1 MIYTYPDYYKKFNC
15 IADKCPDTCCGKWQ
29 IVIDDDSLEKYEDYN
44 GEYRDE
50 LRRKVNW
57 KEGVFRHG
65 RSGKCAFLREDML
78 CDMYIH
84 MGKDSLCT
92 TCREYPRHTEE
103 FENVR
108 EVSLS
113 LSCPEV
119 ARILMNITDKVTF
132 VTEEDDE
139 DEVFDDFDYFLYSNL
154 EDIREEILRVI
165 QDRSVDIRSRIERVL
180 QIGASAQRHYDE
192 GDLVMWDECEE
203 RDKPEICRKLE
214 FCPEHSNTEINNEVF
229 LDDEYV
235 LLQRQFG
242 FLLDELELLYD
253 DWEDVLVEA
262 QSLLF
267 GDGAETFAENRRRF
281 ESWWRDNCEVT
292 GCHPG
297 QESDTTESVVTEDNV
312 IEGDA
317 AGNDAAENDKTSDN
331 AAENDATEDRS
342 EDIEECVGELHM
354 TMDIFLE
361 QIIVYFISIYL
372 LGAVYDDNIS
382 GKVNACVGHAVE
394 LYMLLMARWLRNG
407 GTLSVDDLIE
417 LSYRYSREIE
427 HSDENLEQVEV
438 LDWFSL

>member
-1 MIYTYPDYYKKFNC
+1 MIYTYPDYYKKFSC

-29 IVIDDDSLEKYEDYN
+29 IVIDDDSLERYQEYDGDY
-44 GEYRDE
+44 RPE
-50 LRRKVNW
+50 LHRKVNW
-57 KEGVFRHG
+57 KEGVFRHS
-65 RSGKCAFLREDML
+65 RSGKCAFLRDDML

-108 EVSLS
+108 EISLS

-154 EDIREEILRVI
+154 EDIREEILKII
-165 QDRSVDIRSRIERVL
+165 QDRNTDIRDRVRRVL

-203 RDKPEICRKLE
+203 QDKPEICRKLE
-214 FCPEHSNTEINNEVF
+214 SCPEHSNTEINNEVF
-229 LDDEYV
+229 SDDEYV

-242 FLLDELELLYD
+242 FLQGELELLYD
-253 DWEDVLVEA
+253 DWEDVLIES

-281 ESWWRDNCEVT
+281 EAWWRRHTACQDMADEW
-292 GCHPG
+292 
-297 QESDTTESVVTEDNV
+297 
-312 IEGDA
+312 A
-317 AGNDAAENDKTSDN
+317 ADCAACGNLLPL
-331 AAENDATEDRS
+331 
-342 EDIEECVGELHM
+342 DIV
-354 TMDIFLE
+354 LE

-382 GKVNACVGHAVE
+382 GKVNACVGHAIE
-394 LYMLLMARWLRNG
+394 LYMLLMARWLKNG
-407 GTLSVDDLIE
+407 EQISVDDLIE
-417 LSYRYSREIE
+417 LAYRYSREIE
-427 HSDENLEQVEV
+427 HSDENLEKVEV
-438 LDWFSL
+438 LDWFG

>member
-29 IVIDDDSLEKYEDYN
+29 IVIDDDSLERYQEYDGDY
-44 GEYRDE
+44 RPE
-50 LRRKVNW
+50 LHRKVNW

-65 RSGKCAFLREDML
+65 RSGKCAFLRDDML

-108 EVSLS
+108 EISLS

-154 EDIREEILRVI
+154 EDIREEILRVS

-180 QIGASAQRHYDE
+180 QIGASAQRHYEE

-203 RDKPEICRKLE
+203 QDKPEICRKLE
-214 FCPEHSNTEINNEVF
+214 FDPEHSNMEIDNEVF

-253 DWEDVLVEA
+253 DWEDVLIES

-267 GDGAETFAENRRRF
+267 GDGEETFAENRRRF

-292 GCHPG
+292 GG
-297 QESDTTESVVTEDNV
+297 QFRQNS
-312 IEGDA
+312 DA
-317 AGNDAAENDKTSDN
+317 AGNDAAEND
-331 AAENDATEDRS
+331 ATEDMS
-342 EDIEECVGELHM
+342 EDIEACGGELRM

-372 LGAVYDDNIS
+372 LGAVYDDNIV

-394 LYMLLMARWLRNG
+394 LYMLLMARWFRNG
-407 GTLSVDDLIE
+407 ETLSADDLIE

-438 LDWFSL
+438 LDWFNL

>member
-1 MIYTYPDYYKKFNC
+1 MIYTYPDYYKKFSC
-15 IADKCPDTCCGKWQ
+15 IADKCPETCCGKWQ
-29 IVIDDDSLEKYEDYN
+29 IVIDDDSLERYQEYDGDY
-44 GEYRDE
+44 RPE
-50 LRRKVNW
+50 LHRKVNW
-57 KEGVFRHG
+57 KEGVFRHS
-65 RSGKCAFLREDML
+65 RSGKCAFLRDDML
-78 CDMYIH
+78 CDLYIH
-84 MGKDSLCT
+84 MGKESLCT

-154 EDIREEILRVI
+154 EDIREVILNVI
-165 QDRSVDIRSRIERVL
+165 QDRSVDIRIRIERVI

-203 RDKPEICRKLE
+203 QDKPEICRKLE
-214 FCPEHSNTEINNEVF
+214 FCPEHSNTEIDNEAF

-253 DWEDVLVEA
+253 DWEDVLIES
-262 QSLLF
+262 QSILF

-292 GCHPG
+292 GGQPG
-297 QESDTTESVVTEDNV
+297 QNS
-312 IEGDA
+312 DA
-317 AGNDAAENDKTSDN
+317 AGNDAAENDKTNDN
-331 AAENDATEDRS
+331 VAENDATEDRS
-342 EDIEECVGELHM
+342 EDIEECVDELHM

-372 LGAVYDDNIS
+372 LGAVYDGNID

-407 GTLSVDDLIE
+407 ETLSVDDLIE

-438 LDWFSL
+438 LEWFSL

>member
-29 IVIDDDSLEKYEDYN
+29 IVIDDDSLERYQEYDGDY
-44 GEYRDE
+44 RPE
-50 LRRKVNW
+50 LHRKVNW

-65 RSGKCAFLREDML
+65 RSGKCAFLRDDML
-78 CDMYIH
+78 CDLYIH
-84 MGKDSLCT
+84 MGKESLCT

-154 EDIREEILRVI
+154 EDIREEILNVI

-203 RDKPEICRKLE
+203 QDKPQIHGDHE
-214 FCPEHSNTEINNEVF
+214 
-229 LDDEYV
+229 EYM
-235 LLQRQFG
+235 LLQKQAM
-242 FLLDELELLYD
+242 FLIEDLELLYD
-253 DWEDVLVEA
+253 DWEDVLIES
-262 QSLLF
+262 QKLLF
-267 GDGAETFAENRRRF
+267 GDGEEKFTENQRLF
-281 ESWWRDNCEVT
+281 EAWWRNNSEVP
-292 GCHPG
+292 GGQPG
-297 QESDTTESVVTEDNV
+297 QNSDAAESVVTED
-312 IEGDA
+312 DA
-317 AGNDAAENDKTSDN
+317 AGNDAIEDDVDW
-331 AAENDATEDRS
+331 NDATDNQFEDVKA
-342 EDIEECVGELHM
+342 CGGELRM

-394 LYMLLMARWLRNG
+394 LYMLLMARCFRNG
-407 GTLSVDDLIE
+407 ETLSVDDLIE

-427 HSDENLEQVEV
+427 HSDENLEQVEI
-438 LDWFSL
+438 LDWFNL

>member
-1 MIYTYPDYYKKFNC
+1 MIIYKGVHMIYTYPDYYKKFSC

-65 RSGKCAFLREDML
+65 RSGKCAFLRDDML

-84 MGKDSLCT
+84 MGKESLCT

-108 EVSLS
+108 EISLS

-119 ARILMNITDKVTF
+119 ARMLMNITDKVTF

-154 EDIREEILRVI
+154 EDIREAILNVI

-192 GDLVMWDECEE
+192 GDLVMWNECEE
-203 RDKPEICRKLE
+203 RDKPEIHG
-214 FCPEHSNTEINNEVF
+214 EHEEHI
-229 LDDEYV
+229 
-235 LLQRQFG
+235 LLQKQAM
-242 FLLDELELLYD
+242 FLIEELELLYD
-253 DWEDVLVEA
+253 DWEDVLIES
-262 QSLLF
+262 QELLF
-267 GDGAETFAENRRRF
+267 GQGEEAFAGNRKRF
-281 ESWWRDNCEVT
+281 DAWWRNHG
-292 GCHPG
+292 GCAP
-297 QESDTTESVVTEDNV
+297 
-312 IEGDA
+312 
-317 AGNDAAENDKTSDN
+317 
-331 AAENDATEDRS
+331 
-342 EDIEECVGELHM
+342 HM
-354 TMDIFLE
+354 TLDIFLE

-407 GTLSVDDLIE
+407 ETLSVDDLIE

-438 LDWFSL
+438 LDWFGL

>member
-1 MIYTYPDYYKKFNC
+1 MIYTYPDYYKKFSC

-50 LRRKVNW
+50 LRCKVNW

-65 RSGKCAFLREDML
+65 RSGKCAFLRDDML

-84 MGKDSLCT
+84 MGKESLCT

-154 EDIREEILRVI
+154 EDIREVILNVI
-165 QDRSVDIRSRIERVL
+165 QDRSVDIRSRIERVI
-180 QIGASAQRHYDE
+180 QIGASAQSHYEE
-192 GDLVMWDECEE
+192 GDLVMWDETDEQ
-203 RDKPEICRKLE
+203 DKPEIHG
-214 FCPEHSNTEINNEVF
+214 EHE
-229 LDDEYV
+229 EYM
-235 LLQRQFG
+235 LLQKQAM
-242 FLLDELELLYD
+242 FLIEDLELLYD
-253 DWEDVLVEA
+253 DWENVLIES
-262 QSLLF
+262 QELLF
-267 GDGAETFAENRRRF
+267 GGGEETFTENRRLF
-281 ESWWRDNCEVT
+281 EAWWRSNCEVT
-292 GCHPG
+292 GCHLG
-297 QESDTTESVVTEDNV
+297 QKSDIAESVVTEDNV
-312 IEGDA
+312 IEG
-317 AGNDAAENDKTSDN
+317 EH
-331 AAENDATEDRS
+331 R
-342 EDIEECVGELHM
+342 M

-407 GTLSVDDLIE
+407 ETLSADDLIE

-438 LDWFSL
+438 LDWFDL

>member
-154 EDIREEILRVI
+154 EDIREEILNVI

-203 RDKPEICRKLE
+203 RDKPEIHG
-214 FCPEHSNTEINNEVF
+214 EHE
-229 LDDEYV
+229 EYM
-235 LLQRQFG
+235 LLQKQAM
-242 FLLDELELLYD
+242 FLLEDLELLYD
-253 DWEDVLVEA
+253 DWDDVLIES
-262 QSLLF
+262 QELLF
-267 GDGAETFAENRRRF
+267 GGGEMAFAENRKRF
-281 ESWWRDNCEVT
+281 ETWWETYNEISYCQPE
-292 GCHPG
+292 
-297 QESDTTESVVTEDNV
+297 QKSDTAENVVTED
-312 IEGDA
+312 DA
-317 AGNDAAENDKTSDN
+317 AGNDAIEDDVAGSDASDN
-331 AAENDATEDRS
+331 QFEDVKA
-342 EDIEECVGELHM
+342 CVGGLHM

-407 GTLSVDDLIE
+407 ETLSVDDLIE

-438 LDWFSL
+438 LDWFSI

>member
-65 RSGKCAFLREDML
+65 RSGKCAFLRDDML

-84 MGKDSLCT
+84 MGKNSLCT

-154 EDIREEILRVI
+154 EDIREEILNVI

-192 GDLVMWDECEE
+192 GDLVMWNECEE
-203 RDKPEICRKLE
+203 RDKPEIHGDHE
-214 FCPEHSNTEINNEVF
+214 
-229 LDDEYV
+229 EYM
-235 LLQRQFG
+235 LLQKQAM
-242 FLLDELELLYD
+242 FLIEDLELLYD
-253 DWEDVLVEA
+253 DWEDVLIES
-262 QSLLF
+262 QELLF
-267 GDGAETFAENRRRF
+267 GVGEMAFAENRKRF
-281 ESWWRDNCEVT
+281 EAWWETHNEISYCQPE
-292 GCHPG
+292 
-297 QESDTTESVVTEDNV
+297 QKSDTAENVVTED
-312 IEGDA
+312 DA
-317 AGNDAAENDKTSDN
+317 AGNDVDW
-331 AAENDATEDRS
+331 NDATDNQFEDVKARG
-342 EDIEECVGELHM
+342 GELRM

-407 GTLSVDDLIE
+407 ETLSTDDLIE

-438 LDWFSL
+438 LDWFSI

>member
-1 MIYTYPDYYKKFNC
+1 MIIYKGVHMIYTYPDYYKKFSC

-29 IVIDDDSLEKYEDYN
+29 IVIDDDSLERYQEYDGDY
-44 GEYRDE
+44 RPE
-50 LRRKVNW
+50 LHRKVNW
-57 KEGVFRHG
+57 KEGVFRHS
-65 RSGKCAFLREDML
+65 RSGKCAFLWDDML
-78 CDMYIH
+78 CDLYIH
-84 MGKDSLCT
+84 MGKESLCT

-154 EDIREEILRVI
+154 EDIREAILNVI
-165 QDRSVDIRSRIERVL
+165 QDRSVDIRSRIERVI

-192 GDLVMWDECEE
+192 GDLVMWNECEE
-203 RDKPEICRKLE
+203 RDKPEIHG
-214 FCPEHSNTEINNEVF
+214 EHEEHI
-229 LDDEYV
+229 
-235 LLQRQFG
+235 LLQKQAM
-242 FLLDELELLYD
+242 FLIEELELLYD
-253 DWEDVLVEA
+253 DWEDVLIES
-262 QSLLF
+262 QELLF
-267 GDGAETFAENRRRF
+267 GQGEEAFAGNRKRF
-281 ESWWRDNCEVT
+281 DAWWRNHG
-292 GCHPG
+292 GCAP
-297 QESDTTESVVTEDNV
+297 
-312 IEGDA
+312 
-317 AGNDAAENDKTSDN
+317 
-331 AAENDATEDRS
+331 
-342 EDIEECVGELHM
+342 HM
-354 TMDIFLE
+354 TLDIFLE

-407 GTLSVDDLIE
+407 ETLSVDDLIE

-438 LDWFSL
+438 LDWFGL

>member
-65 RSGKCAFLREDML
+65 RSGKCAFLRDDML

-154 EDIREEILRVI
+154 EDIREEILNVI

-214 FCPEHSNTEINNEVF
+214 SCPEHSNTEINNEVF
-229 LDDEYV
+229 SEDEYV

-242 FLLDELELLYD
+242 FLQGELELLYD
-253 DWEDVLVEA
+253 DWENVLIES

-281 ESWWRDNCEVT
+281 EAWWRRNCEVT
-292 GCHPG
+292 GYHPG
-297 QESDTTESVVTEDNV
+297 QKSDT
-312 IEGDA
+312 
-317 AGNDAAENDKTSDN
+317 
-331 AAENDATEDRS
+331 AENDATEDKVIEDDVAGNDVTEDRS
-342 EDIEECVGELHM
+342 EDTEACAGELHM

-394 LYMLLMARWLRNG
+394 LYMLLMARWLKNG
-407 GTLSVDDLIE
+407 EQISMDDLIE
-417 LSYRYSREIE
+417 LAYRYSREIE

>member
-29 IVIDDDSLEKYEDYN
+29 IVIDDDSLERYQEYDGDY
-44 GEYRDE
+44 RPE
-50 LRRKVNW
+50 LHRKVNW

-65 RSGKCAFLREDML
+65 RSGKCAFLRDDML
-78 CDMYIH
+78 CDLYIH
-84 MGKDSLCT
+84 MGKESLCT

-154 EDIREEILRVI
+154 EDIREEILNVI

-214 FCPEHSNTEINNEVF
+214 FCPEHSNMEINNEVF

-253 DWEDVLVEA
+253 DWEDVLIES

-297 QESDTTESVVTEDNV
+297 QESDTAESVVTEDNV

-317 AGNDAAENDKTSDN
+317 AWNDNTNDKVV
-331 AAENDATEDRS
+331 ENDATEDRS
-342 EDIEECVGELHM
+342 EDIEECVDELRM

-407 GTLSVDDLIE
+407 ETLSVDDLIE

-438 LDWFSL
+438 LEWFSL

>member
-65 RSGKCAFLREDML
+65 RSGKCAFLRDDML

-84 MGKDSLCT
+84 MGKNSLCT

-180 QIGASAQRHYDE
+180 QIGASAQRHYEE

-203 RDKPEICRKLE
+203 RDKPEIHG
-214 FCPEHSNTEINNEVF
+214 EHE
-229 LDDEYV
+229 EYM
-235 LLQRQFG
+235 LLQKQAM
-242 FLLDELELLYD
+242 FLIEDLELLYD
-253 DWEDVLVEA
+253 DWEDVLIES
-262 QSLLF
+262 QELLF
-267 GDGAETFAENRRRF
+267 GVGEMAFAENRKRF
-281 ESWWRDNCEVT
+281 EAWWETHNEISYCQPE
-292 GCHPG
+292 
-297 QESDTTESVVTEDNV
+297 QKSDTAENVVTED
-312 IEGDA
+312 DA
-317 AGNDAAENDKTSDN
+317 ARNDVDW
-331 AAENDATEDRS
+331 NDATDNQFEDVKARG
-342 EDIEECVGELHM
+342 GELRM

-382 GKVNACVGHAVE
+382 GKVNACAGHAVE

-407 GTLSVDDLIE
+407 ETLSVDDLIE

-427 HSDENLEQVEV
+427 HSDENLEQVEI
-438 LDWFSL
+438 LDWFNL

>member
-1 MIYTYPDYYKKFNC
+1 MIYTYPDYYKKFSC

-29 IVIDDDSLEKYEDYN
+29 IVIDDDSLERYQEYDGDY
-44 GEYRDE
+44 RPE
-50 LRRKVNW
+50 LHRKVNW

-65 RSGKCAFLREDML
+65 RSGKCAFLRDDML
-78 CDMYIH
+78 CDLYIH
-84 MGKDSLCT
+84 MGKESLCT

-119 ARILMNITDKVTF
+119 AQILMNITDKVTF

-154 EDIREEILRVI
+154 EDIREEILNVI

-192 GDLVMWDECEE
+192 GDLVMWDETDEQ
-203 RDKPEICRKLE
+203 DKPQIHGDHE
-214 FCPEHSNTEINNEVF
+214 
-229 LDDEYV
+229 EYM
-235 LLQRQFG
+235 LLQKQAM
-242 FLLDELELLYD
+242 FLIKDLELLYD
-253 DWEDVLVEA
+253 DWEDVLIES
-262 QSLLF
+262 QELLF
-267 GDGAETFAENRRRF
+267 GQGEKVFMENKKWF
-281 ESWWRDNCEVT
+281 EKWWRDNCEVT
-292 GCHPG
+292 GCHLG
-297 QESDTTESVVTEDNV
+297 QKSDIAESVVTEDNV
-312 IEGDA
+312 IEG
-317 AGNDAAENDKTSDN
+317 EH
-331 AAENDATEDRS
+331 R
-342 EDIEECVGELHM
+342 M

-407 GTLSVDDLIE
+407 ETLSADDLIE

-438 LDWFSL
+438 LDWFDL

>member
-1 MIYTYPDYYKKFNC
+1 MIYTYPDYYKKFSC

-50 LRRKVNW
+50 LHRKVNW

-65 RSGKCAFLREDML
+65 RSGKCAFLRDDML

-108 EVSLS
+108 EISLS

-154 EDIREEILRVI
+154 EDIREAILNVI

-192 GDLVMWDECEE
+192 GDLVMWDETDEQ
-203 RDKPEICRKLE
+203 DKPQIHGDHE
-214 FCPEHSNTEINNEVF
+214 
-229 LDDEYV
+229 EYM
-235 LLQRQFG
+235 LLQKQAM
-242 FLLDELELLYD
+242 FLIEDLELLYD
-253 DWEDVLVEA
+253 DWEDVLIES
-262 QSLLF
+262 QKLLF
-267 GDGAETFAENRRRF
+267 GDGEEKFTENQRLFEAWWRNNSEVPGGQPEQNSDTAEN
-281 ESWWRDNCEVT
+281 
-292 GCHPG
+292 
-297 QESDTTESVVTEDNV
+297 VVTED
-312 IEGDA
+312 DA
-317 AGNDAAENDKTSDN
+317 AGNDAIEDDVDW
-331 AAENDATEDRS
+331 NDATDNQFEDVKA
-342 EDIEECVGELHM
+342 CGGELRM

-407 GTLSVDDLIE
+407 ETLSVDELIE

-427 HSDENLEQVEV
+427 HSDENLEQVEI
-438 LDWFSL
+438 LDWFNL

>member
-1 MIYTYPDYYKKFNC
+1 MIYTYPDYYKKFSC

-50 LRRKVNW
+50 LRRKLNW

-65 RSGKCAFLREDML
+65 RSGKCAFLRDDML

-84 MGKDSLCT
+84 MGKNSLCT

-108 EVSLS
+108 EISLS

-154 EDIREEILRVI
+154 EDIREVILNVI
-165 QDRSVDIRSRIERVL
+165 QDRSVDIRSRIERVI
-180 QIGASAQRHYDE
+180 QIGASAQSHYEE
-192 GDLVMWDECEE
+192 GDLVMWDETDEQ
-203 RDKPEICRKLE
+203 DKPEIHG
-214 FCPEHSNTEINNEVF
+214 EHE
-229 LDDEYV
+229 EYM
-235 LLQRQFG
+235 LLQKQAM
-242 FLLDELELLYD
+242 FLIEDLELLYD
-253 DWEDVLVEA
+253 DWENVLIES
-262 QSLLF
+262 QELLF
-267 GDGAETFAENRRRF
+267 GGGEETFTENRRLF
-281 ESWWRDNCEVT
+281 EAWWRSNCEVT
-292 GCHPG
+292 GCHLG
-297 QESDTTESVVTEDNV
+297 QKSDIAESVVTEDNV
-312 IEGDA
+312 IEG
-317 AGNDAAENDKTSDN
+317 EH
-331 AAENDATEDRS
+331 R
-342 EDIEECVGELHM
+342 M

-407 GTLSVDDLIE
+407 ETLSADDLIE

-438 LDWFSL
+438 LDWFDL

>member
-1 MIYTYPDYYKKFNC
+1 MIIYKGVHMIYTYPDYYKKFSC

-65 RSGKCAFLREDML
+65 RSGKCAFLRDDML

-84 MGKDSLCT
+84 MGKESLCT

-154 EDIREEILRVI
+154 EDIREVILNVI
-165 QDRSVDIRSRIERVL
+165 QDRSVDIRSRIERVI

-192 GDLVMWDECEE
+192 GDLVMWNECEE
-203 RDKPEICRKLE
+203 RDKPEIHG
-214 FCPEHSNTEINNEVF
+214 EHEEHI
-229 LDDEYV
+229 
-235 LLQRQFG
+235 LLQKQAM
-242 FLLDELELLYD
+242 FLIEELELLYD
-253 DWEDVLVEA
+253 DWEDVLIES
-262 QSLLF
+262 QELLF
-267 GDGAETFAENRRRF
+267 GQGEEAFAGNRKRF
-281 ESWWRDNCEVT
+281 DAWWRNHG
-292 GCHPG
+292 GCAP
-297 QESDTTESVVTEDNV
+297 
-312 IEGDA
+312 
-317 AGNDAAENDKTSDN
+317 
-331 AAENDATEDRS
+331 
-342 EDIEECVGELHM
+342 HM
-354 TMDIFLE
+354 TLDIFLE

-407 GTLSVDDLIE
+407 ETLSVDDLIE

-438 LDWFSL
+438 LDWFGL

>member
-1 MIYTYPDYYKKFNC
+1 MIYTYPDYYKKFSC

-65 RSGKCAFLREDML
+65 RSGKCAFLRDDML

-154 EDIREEILRVI
+154 EDIREEILNVI

-253 DWEDVLVEA
+253 DWEDVLIES
-262 QSLLF
+262 QSILF

-292 GCHPG
+292 GCQPG
-297 QESDTTESVVTEDNV
+297 QKSY
-312 IEGDA
+312 A
-317 AGNDAAENDKTSDN
+317 AGNDAA
-331 AAENDATEDRS
+331 EDRS
-342 EDIEECVGELHM
+342 EDIEECVDELHM

-372 LGAVYDDNIS
+372 LGAVYDGNID

-407 GTLSVDDLIE
+407 ETLSVDELIE

-438 LDWFSL
+438 LEWFSL

>member
-1 MIYTYPDYYKKFNC
+1 MIYTYPDYYKKFSC

-65 RSGKCAFLREDML
+65 RSGKCAFLRDDML

-108 EVSLS
+108 EISLS

-154 EDIREEILRVI
+154 EDIREEILNVI

-214 FCPEHSNTEINNEVF
+214 FCPEHSNTEIDNEVF

-253 DWEDVLVEA
+253 DWEDVLIES

-281 ESWWRDNCEVT
+281 ESWWRDNCKVT

-297 QESDTTESVVTEDNV
+297 QESDTAESVVTEDNV
-312 IEGDA
+312 I
-317 AGNDAAENDKTSDN
+317 
-331 AAENDATEDRS
+331 
-342 EDIEECVGELHM
+342 VGGLHM

-407 GTLSVDDLIE
+407 ETLSVDDLIE

-438 LDWFSL
+438 LEWFSL

>member
-1 MIYTYPDYYKKFNC
+1 MIYTYPDYYKKFSC

-29 IVIDDDSLEKYEDYN
+29 IVIDDDSLERYQEYDGDY
-44 GEYRDE
+44 RPE
-50 LRRKVNW
+50 LHRKVNW

-65 RSGKCAFLREDML
+65 RSGKCAFLRDDML

-84 MGKDSLCT
+84 MGKESLCT

-154 EDIREEILRVI
+154 EDIREAILNVI
-165 QDRSVDIRSRIERVL
+165 QDRSVDIRSRIERVI

-203 RDKPEICRKLE
+203 QDKPEIHG
-214 FCPEHSNTEINNEVF
+214 EHE
-229 LDDEYV
+229 EYM
-235 LLQRQFG
+235 LLQKQAM
-242 FLLDELELLYD
+242 FLIEDLELLYD
-253 DWEDVLVEA
+253 DWDDVLIES
-262 QSLLF
+262 QEFLF
-267 GDGAETFAENRRRF
+267 GGGEMAFAENTKRF
-281 ESWWRDNCEVT
+281 EAWWETHNEISYCQPE
-292 GCHPG
+292 
-297 QESDTTESVVTEDNV
+297 QKSDTAENVVTED
-312 IEGDA
+312 DA
-317 AGNDAAENDKTSDN
+317 AGNDVIEDDVAW
-331 AAENDATEDRS
+331 NDATDNHFEDVKACGGGIR
-342 EDIEECVGELHM
+342 M

-361 QIIVYFISIYL
+361 QIIVYFISTYL

-407 GTLSVDDLIE
+407 ETLSTDDLIE

-438 LDWFSL
+438 LDWFSI

>member
-1 MIYTYPDYYKKFNC
+1 MIYTYPDYYKQFSC

-65 RSGKCAFLREDML
+65 RSGKCAFLRDDML
-78 CDMYIH
+78 CDLYIH
-84 MGKDSLCT
+84 MGKESLCT

-108 EVSLS
+108 EISLS

-154 EDIREEILRVI
+154 EDIREAILNVI
-165 QDRSVDIRSRIERVL
+165 QDRSVDIRIRIERVL

-203 RDKPEICRKLE
+203 QDKQEIHG
-214 FCPEHSNTEINNEVF
+214 EHE
-229 LDDEYV
+229 EYM
-235 LLQRQFG
+235 LLQKQAM
-242 FLLDELELLYD
+242 FLIEDLELLYD
-253 DWEDVLVEA
+253 DWDDVLIES
-262 QSLLF
+262 QEFLF
-267 GDGAETFAENRRRF
+267 GGGEMAFAENTKRF
-281 ESWWRDNCEVT
+281 EAWWETHNEISYCQPE
-292 GCHPG
+292 
-297 QESDTTESVVTEDNV
+297 QKSDTAENVVTED
-312 IEGDA
+312 DA
-317 AGNDAAENDKTSDN
+317 AGNDVIEDDVAW
-331 AAENDATEDRS
+331 NDATDNHFEDVKACGGGIR
-342 EDIEECVGELHM
+342 M

-361 QIIVYFISIYL
+361 QIIVYFISTYL

-407 GTLSVDDLIE
+407 ETLSTDDLIE

-438 LDWFSL
+438 LDWFSI

>member
-1 MIYTYPDYYKKFNC
+1 MIYTYPDYYKQFSC

-65 RSGKCAFLREDML
+65 RSGKCAFLRDDML

-84 MGKDSLCT
+84 MGKNSLCT

-108 EVSLS
+108 EISLS

-132 VTEEDDE
+132 ATEEDDE

-154 EDIREEILRVI
+154 EDIREVILNVI
-165 QDRSVDIRSRIERVL
+165 QDRSVDIRSRIERVI
-180 QIGASAQRHYDE
+180 QIGASAQSHYEE
-192 GDLVMWDECEE
+192 GDLVMWDETDEQ
-203 RDKPEICRKLE
+203 DKPEIHG
-214 FCPEHSNTEINNEVF
+214 EHE
-229 LDDEYV
+229 EYM
-235 LLQRQFG
+235 LLQKQAM
-242 FLLDELELLYD
+242 FLIEDLELLYD
-253 DWEDVLVEA
+253 DWENVLIES
-262 QSLLF
+262 QELLF
-267 GDGAETFAENRRRF
+267 GGGEETFTENRRLF
-281 ESWWRDNCEVT
+281 EAWWRSNCEVT
-292 GCHPG
+292 GCHLG
-297 QESDTTESVVTEDNV
+297 QKSDIAESVVTEDNV
-312 IEGDA
+312 IEG
-317 AGNDAAENDKTSDN
+317 EH
-331 AAENDATEDRS
+331 R
-342 EDIEECVGELHM
+342 M

-407 GTLSVDDLIE
+407 GTLSMDDLIE

-438 LDWFSL
+438 LDWFDL

>member
-29 IVIDDDSLEKYEDYN
+29 IVIDDDSLERYQEYDGDY
-44 GEYRDE
+44 RPE
-50 LRRKVNW
+50 LYRKVNW
-57 KEGVFRHG
+57 NEGVFRHG
-65 RSGKCAFLREDML
+65 RNGKCAFLRDDLL

-119 ARILMNITDKVTF
+119 ARMLMNITDKVTF

-154 EDIREEILRVI
+154 EDIREMILNVI
-165 QDRSVDIRSRIERVL
+165 QDRSVDIRSRIERVI

-203 RDKPEICRKLE
+203 QDKPEICRKLE
-214 FCPEHSNTEINNEVF
+214 SCPEHSNTEINNEVF
-229 LDDEYV
+229 SDDEYV

-242 FLLDELELLYD
+242 FLQGELELLYD
-253 DWEDVLVEA
+253 DWEDVLIES

-281 ESWWRDNCEVT
+281 EAWWRRHSACQDMADEW
-292 GCHPG
+292 
-297 QESDTTESVVTEDNV
+297 
-312 IEGDA
+312 A
-317 AGNDAAENDKTSDN
+317 ADCAACGNLLPL
-331 AAENDATEDRS
+331 
-342 EDIEECVGELHM
+342 DIV
-354 TMDIFLE
+354 LE

-382 GKVNACVGHAVE
+382 GKVNACVGHAIE
-394 LYMLLMARWLRNG
+394 LYMLLMARWLKNG
-407 GTLSVDDLIE
+407 EQISVDDLIE
-417 LSYRYSREIE
+417 LAYRYSREIE
-427 HSDENLEQVEV
+427 HSDENLEKVEV
-438 LDWFSL
+438 LDWFG

>member
-1 MIYTYPDYYKKFNC
+1 MIYTYPDYYKKFSC

-29 IVIDDDSLEKYEDYN
+29 IVIDDDSLERYQEYDGDY
-44 GEYRDE
+44 RTE
-50 LRRKVNW
+50 LHRKVNW

-65 RSGKCAFLREDML
+65 RSGKCAFLRDDML

-108 EVSLS
+108 EISLS

-119 ARILMNITDKVTF
+119 ARMLMNITGKVTF

-154 EDIREEILRVI
+154 EDIREEILKII
-165 QDRSVDIRSRIERVL
+165 QDRNTDIRDRVRRVL

-192 GDLVMWDECEE
+192 GDLVMWDDCGEQ
-203 RDKPEICRKLE
+203 DKPEICRKLE
-214 FCPEHSNTEINNEVF
+214 SCPEHSNTEINNEVF
-229 LDDEYV
+229 SDDEYV

-242 FLLDELELLYD
+242 FLRGELELLYD
-253 DWEDVLVEA
+253 DWEDVLIES
-262 QSLLF
+262 QSILF

-292 GCHPG
+292 GGQPG
-297 QESDTTESVVTEDNV
+297 QNS
-312 IEGDA
+312 DA
-317 AGNDAAENDKTSDN
+317 AGNDAAENDKTNDN
-331 AAENDATEDRS
+331 VAENDATEDRS
-342 EDIEECVGELHM
+342 EDIEECVDELHM

-372 LGAVYDDNIS
+372 LGAVYDGNID

-407 GTLSVDDLIE
+407 ETLSVDDLIE

-438 LDWFSL
+438 LEWFSL

>member
-1 MIYTYPDYYKKFNC
+1 MIYTYPDYYKKFSC

-29 IVIDDDSLEKYEDYN
+29 IVIDDDSLERYQEYDGDY
-44 GEYRDE
+44 RPE
-50 LRRKVNW
+50 LHRKVNW

-65 RSGKCAFLREDML
+65 RSGKCAFLRDDML

-84 MGKDSLCT
+84 MGKNSLCT

-154 EDIREEILRVI
+154 EDIREEILNVI
-165 QDRSVDIRSRIERVL
+165 QDRSVDIRSRIERVI
-180 QIGASAQRHYDE
+180 QIGVSAQRHYDE

-203 RDKPEICRKLE
+203 QDKPEICRKIE

-242 FLLDELELLYD
+242 FLRDELELLYD
-253 DWEDVLVEA
+253 DWEDVLIE
-262 QSLLF
+262 SHKLLF
-267 GDGAETFAENRRRF
+267 GDGEEKFTENQRLFET
-281 ESWWRDNCEVT
+281 WWRNNSEVP
-292 GCHPG
+292 GGQPG
-297 QESDTTESVVTEDNV
+297 QNSDAAESVVIEDNV

-317 AGNDAAENDKTSDN
+317 AGNDAIEDDVAGSD
-331 AAENDATEDRS
+331 AADNQFEDVKA
-342 EDIEECVGELHM
+342 CVGGIHM

-394 LYMLLMARWLRNG
+394 LYMLLMARWLSNG
-407 GTLSVDDLIE
+407 GTLSMDDLIE

-438 LDWFSL
+438 LEWFGL

>member
-1 MIYTYPDYYKKFNC
+1 MIYTYPDYYKKFSC

-29 IVIDDDSLEKYEDYN
+29 IVIDDDSLERYQEYDGDY
-44 GEYRDE
+44 RPE
-50 LRRKVNW
+50 LHRKVNW

-65 RSGKCAFLREDML
+65 RSGKCAFLRDDML

-108 EVSLS
+108 EISLS

-154 EDIREEILRVI
+154 EDIREEILKII
-165 QDRSVDIRSRIERVL
+165 QDRNTDIRDRVRRVL

-203 RDKPEICRKLE
+203 QDKPEICRKLE
-214 FCPEHSNTEINNEVF
+214 SCPEHSNTEINNEVF
-229 LDDEYV
+229 SDDEYV

-242 FLLDELELLYD
+242 FLQGELELLYD
-253 DWEDVLVEA
+253 DWEDVLIES

-281 ESWWRDNCEVT
+281 EAWWRRHTACQDMADEW
-292 GCHPG
+292 
-297 QESDTTESVVTEDNV
+297 
-312 IEGDA
+312 A
-317 AGNDAAENDKTSDN
+317 ADCAACGNLLPL
-331 AAENDATEDRS
+331 
-342 EDIEECVGELHM
+342 DIV
-354 TMDIFLE
+354 LE

-382 GKVNACVGHAVE
+382 GKVNACVGHAIE
-394 LYMLLMARWLRNG
+394 LYMLLMARWLKNG
-407 GTLSVDDLIE
+407 EQISVDDLIE
-417 LSYRYSREIE
+417 LAYRYSREIE
-427 HSDENLEQVEV
+427 HSDENLEKVEV
-438 LDWFSL
+438 LDWFG

>member
-29 IVIDDDSLEKYEDYN
+29 IVIDDDSLERYQEYDGDY
-44 GEYRDE
+44 RPE
-50 LRRKVNW
+50 LHRKVNW

-65 RSGKCAFLREDML
+65 RSGKCAFLRDDML
-78 CDMYIH
+78 CDLYIH
-84 MGKDSLCT
+84 MGKESLCT

-154 EDIREEILRVI
+154 EDIREEILNVI

-214 FCPEHSNTEINNEVF
+214 FCPEHSNMEINNEVF

-253 DWEDVLVEA
+253 DWEDVLIES

-297 QESDTTESVVTEDNV
+297 QNS
-312 IEGDA
+312 DA
-317 AGNDAAENDKTSDN
+317 AG
-331 AAENDATEDRS
+331 NDATEDRS
-342 EDIEECVGELHM
+342 EDIEECVGELRM

-407 GTLSVDDLIE
+407 ETLSVDDLIE

-438 LDWFSL
+438 LEWFSL

>member
-154 EDIREEILRVI
+154 EDIREAILNVI
-165 QDRSVDIRSRIERVL
+165 QDRSVDIRIRIERVL

-203 RDKPEICRKLE
+203 RDKPEIHG
-214 FCPEHSNTEINNEVF
+214 EHEEHI
-229 LDDEYV
+229 
-235 LLQRQFG
+235 LLQKQAM
-242 FLLDELELLYD
+242 FLIEELELLYD
-253 DWEDVLVEA
+253 DWEDVLIES
-262 QSLLF
+262 QEFLF
-267 GDGAETFAENRRRF
+267 GGGEMAFAENRKRF
-281 ESWWRDNCEVT
+281 EAWWETHNEISYCQLE
-292 GCHPG
+292 
-297 QESDTTESVVTEDNV
+297 QKSDTAENVVTED
-312 IEGDA
+312 DA
-317 AGNDAAENDKTSDN
+317 AGNDAIEDDVAGSD
-331 AAENDATEDRS
+331 AADNQFEDVKA
-342 EDIEECVGELHM
+342 CVGGLHM

-361 QIIVYFISIYL
+361 QIITYFISTYL

-407 GTLSVDDLIE
+407 ETLSTDDLIE

-438 LDWFSL
+438 LDWFSI

>member
-1 MIYTYPDYYKKFNC
+1 MIYTYPDYYKKFSC

-29 IVIDDDSLEKYEDYN
+29 IVIDDDSLERYQEYDGDY
-44 GEYRDE
+44 RPE
-50 LRRKVNW
+50 LHRKVNW
-57 KEGVFRHG
+57 EEGVFRHG
-65 RSGKCAFLREDML
+65 RSGKCAFLRDDML
-78 CDMYIH
+78 CDLYIH
-84 MGKDSLCT
+84 MGKESLCT

-154 EDIREEILRVI
+154 EDIREAILNVI
-165 QDRSVDIRSRIERVL
+165 QDRSVDIRSRIERVI

-192 GDLVMWDECEE
+192 GDLVMWDETDEQ
-203 RDKPEICRKLE
+203 DKPQIHGDHE
-214 FCPEHSNTEINNEVF
+214 
-229 LDDEYV
+229 EYM
-235 LLQRQFG
+235 LLQKQAM
-242 FLLDELELLYD
+242 FLIEDLELLYD
-253 DWEDVLVEA
+253 DWEDVLIES
-262 QSLLF
+262 QELLF
-267 GDGAETFAENRRRF
+267 GQGEKVFMENKKWF
-281 ESWWRDNCEVT
+281 EKWWRDNCEVT
-292 GCHPG
+292 GCHLG
-297 QESDTTESVVTEDNV
+297 QKSDIAESVVTEDNV
-312 IEGDA
+312 IE
-317 AGNDAAENDKTSDN
+317 
-331 AAENDATEDRS
+331 
-342 EDIEECVGELHM
+342 GELHM

-407 GTLSVDDLIE
+407 GTLSMDDLIE

-438 LDWFSL
+438 LDWFGL

>member
-1 MIYTYPDYYKKFNC
+1 MIYTYPDYYKKFSC

-65 RSGKCAFLREDML
+65 RSGKCAFLRDDML
-78 CDMYIH
+78 CDLYIH
-84 MGKDSLCT
+84 MGKESLCT

-154 EDIREEILRVI
+154 EDIREAILNVI
-165 QDRSVDIRSRIERVL
+165 QDRSVDIRSRIERVI

-203 RDKPEICRKLE
+203 QDKPEICRKIE

-253 DWEDVLVEA
+253 DWEDVLIEA

-281 ESWWRDNCEVT
+281 ESWWHKHSACQDMADER
-292 GCHPG
+292 
-297 QESDTTESVVTEDNV
+297 TTDS
-312 IEGDA
+312 A
-317 AGNDAAENDKTSDN
+317 ACGNLLPL
-331 AAENDATEDRS
+331 
-342 EDIEECVGELHM
+342 DIA
-354 TMDIFLE
+354 LE

-394 LYMLLMARWLRNG
+394 LYMLLLARWLRNG
-407 GTLSVDDLIE
+407 ETLSMDDLIE

-438 LDWFSL
+438 LEWFGL

>member
-1 MIYTYPDYYKKFNC
+1 MIYTHPDYYKKFSC

-65 RSGKCAFLREDML
+65 RSGKCAFLRDDML

-84 MGKDSLCT
+84 MGKNSLCT

-108 EVSLS
+108 EISLS

-154 EDIREEILRVI
+154 EDIREEILNVI
-165 QDRSVDIRSRIERVL
+165 QDRSVDIRIRIERVI

-203 RDKPEICRKLE
+203 QDKPEICRKLE
-214 FCPEHSNTEINNEVF
+214 FCPEHSNTEIDNEAF

-253 DWEDVLVEA
+253 DWEDVLIES
-262 QSLLF
+262 QSILF

-281 ESWWRDNCEVT
+281 ESWWRDNCEGT

-297 QESDTTESVVTEDNV
+297 QESDTAESVVTEDNV
-312 IEGDA
+312 IEG
-317 AGNDAAENDKTSDN
+317 
-331 AAENDATEDRS
+331 
-342 EDIEECVGELHM
+342 ELRM

-407 GTLSVDDLIE
+407 ETLSADDLIE

-438 LDWFSL
+438 LDWFDL

>member
-1 MIYTYPDYYKKFNC
+1 MIIYKGVHMIYTYPDYYKKFNC

-29 IVIDDDSLEKYEDYN
+29 IVIDDDSLERYQEYDGDY
-44 GEYRDE
+44 RPE
-50 LRRKVNW
+50 LHRKVNW

-65 RSGKCAFLREDML
+65 RSGKCAFLRDDML

-108 EVSLS
+108 EISLS

-154 EDIREEILRVI
+154 EDIREEILNVI

-203 RDKPEICRKLE
+203 RDKPEIHGDHE
-214 FCPEHSNTEINNEVF
+214 
-229 LDDEYV
+229 EYM
-235 LLQRQFG
+235 LLQKQAM
-242 FLLDELELLYD
+242 FLLEDLELLYD
-253 DWEDVLVEA
+253 DWEDVLIES
-262 QSLLF
+262 QELLF
-267 GDGAETFAENRRRF
+267 GQGEEAFAGNRKRF
-281 ESWWRDNCEVT
+281 DAWWRNHG
-292 GCHPG
+292 GCAP
-297 QESDTTESVVTEDNV
+297 
-312 IEGDA
+312 
-317 AGNDAAENDKTSDN
+317 
-331 AAENDATEDRS
+331 
-342 EDIEECVGELHM
+342 HM
-354 TMDIFLE
+354 TLDIFLE
-361 QIIVYFISIYL
+361 QIIVYFISTYL

-407 GTLSVDDLIE
+407 ETLSTDDLIE

-438 LDWFSL
+438 LDWFSI

>member
-1 MIYTYPDYYKKFNC
+1 MIYTYPDYYKKFSC

-29 IVIDDDSLEKYEDYN
+29 IVIDDDSLERYQEYDGDY
-44 GEYRDE
+44 RPE
-50 LRRKVNW
+50 LHRKVNW

-65 RSGKCAFLREDML
+65 RSGKCAFLRDDML

-84 MGKDSLCT
+84 MGKESLCT

-154 EDIREEILRVI
+154 EDIREAILNVI
-165 QDRSVDIRSRIERVL
+165 QDRSVDIRSRIERVI

-203 RDKPEICRKLE
+203 QDKPEIHG
-214 FCPEHSNTEINNEVF
+214 EHE
-229 LDDEYV
+229 EYM
-235 LLQRQFG
+235 LLQKQVM
-242 FLLDELELLYD
+242 FLIEDLELLYD
-253 DWEDVLVEA
+253 DWEDVLIES
-262 QSLLF
+262 QMFLF
-267 GDGAETFAENRRRF
+267 SAGEGKFVENREKF
-281 ESWWRDNCEVT
+281 ETWWRDNSVRAVDGESHISMEVF
-292 GCHPG
+292 
-297 QESDTTESVVTEDNV
+297 
-312 IEGDA
+312 I
-317 AGNDAAENDKTSDN
+317 
-331 AAENDATEDRS
+331 
-342 EDIEECVGELHM
+342 
-354 TMDIFLE
+354 E

-372 LGAVYDDNIS
+372 LGAVYDGNID

-394 LYMLLMARWLRNG
+394 LYMLLMARWLKNG
-407 GTLSVDDLIE
+407 DDLVMDDLIE
-417 LSYRYSREIE
+417 LVYRYSREIE
-427 HSDENLEQVEV
+427 HSDENLEQVEM
-438 LDWFSL
+438 LDWFG

>member
-1 MIYTYPDYYKKFNC
+1 MIYTYPDYYKKFSC

-29 IVIDDDSLEKYEDYN
+29 IVIDDDSLERYQEYDGDY
-44 GEYRDE
+44 RPE
-50 LRRKVNW
+50 LHRKVNW

-65 RSGKCAFLREDML
+65 RSGKCAFLRDDML
-78 CDMYIH
+78 CDLYIH
-84 MGKDSLCT
+84 MGKESLCT

-139 DEVFDDFDYFLYSNL
+139 DEMFDDFDYFLYSNL
-154 EDIREEILRVI
+154 EDIREAILNVI
-165 QDRSVDIRSRIERVL
+165 QDRSVDIRSRIERVI

-203 RDKPEICRKLE
+203 QDKPHIQG
-214 FCPEHSNTEINNEVF
+214 EHE
-229 LDDEYV
+229 EYM
-235 LLQRQFG
+235 LLQKQAM
-242 FLLDELELLYD
+242 FLIEDLELLYD
-253 DWEDVLVEA
+253 DWEDVLIES
-262 QSLLF
+262 QELLF
-267 GDGAETFAENRRRF
+267 GGGEETFTENRRLF
-281 ESWWRDNCEVT
+281 EAWWRSNCEVT
-292 GCHPG
+292 GCHLG
-297 QESDTTESVVTEDNV
+297 QKSDIAESVVTEDNV
-312 IEGDA
+312 IEG
-317 AGNDAAENDKTSDN
+317 EH
-331 AAENDATEDRS
+331 R
-342 EDIEECVGELHM
+342 M

-407 GTLSVDDLIE
+407 ETLSADDLIE

-438 LDWFSL
+438 LDWFDL